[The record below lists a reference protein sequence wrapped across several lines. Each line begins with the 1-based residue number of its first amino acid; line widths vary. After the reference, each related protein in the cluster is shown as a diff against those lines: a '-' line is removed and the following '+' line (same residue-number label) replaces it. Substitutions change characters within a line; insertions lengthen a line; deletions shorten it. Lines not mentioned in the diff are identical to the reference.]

1 MMTEQISEEK
11 DWGALAEKHLAS
23 IKRDMKISLEGATVR
38 AAHKVMTEFN
48 DTERE
53 SKVKQEAVRAAM
65 QVRRVTPEDVKKIE
79 MPWMTQQE
87 VYDELRNGVIEEVLQ
102 RIKELRPAIMP
113 LEGMGRG
120 KATQE
125 WFDILTKHIEEMKK

>member
-1 MMTEQISEEK
+1 
-11 DWGALAEKHLAS
+11 
-23 IKRDMKISLEGATVR
+23 
-38 AAHKVMTEFN
+38 MTEFN

-53 SKVKQEAVRAAM
+53 SKVKQEIIKNL
-65 QVRRVTPEDVKKIE
+65 PVK
-79 MPWMTQQE
+79 TQQQ

-120 KATQE
+120 KATHE
-125 WFDILTKHIEEMKK
+125 WFDILVKNLEEMKK